1 MGVLASMRS
10 SGIASALLLAALV
23 LAGPCSARA
32 AERIVVP
39 IKQTVLSDGEIRYS
53 IPVVIAGGDP
63 IDAMLDTGSTG
74 LRVLQGTVAEALYS
88 VSDRTSLYRYGLG
101 VRLHGI
107 IARAVVTV
115 GGAATD
121 APIPLEIVQSVDC
134 ADDAPR
140 CPAARVRPEEYR
152 MGGDGLPNQGF
163 RAIVGI
169 NMGRADAAN
178 PLSRIGMHSWLVLL
192 PRPGERTPGTLIINP
207 DANDRNGFALFHT
220 DDLMG
225 RLPGAGGYHDA
236 IAGCLVGDEGR
247 RRICGPTLLDTGAP
261 GLHLSSGEPSDL
273 SGWHP
278 GSRAQIAFTSDQG
291 TELDVRLTE
300 DADRTSR
307 ITTELK
313 PHEPRTR
320 IAAGTLP
327 YFSLAV
333 LYDGEHSMIGL
344 KPR

>member
-1 MGVLASMRS
+1 MRS
-10 SGIASALLLAALV
+10 SGIASALVLTALLLASQCVAH
-23 LAGPCSARA
+23 A
-32 AERIVVP
+32 AERMVVP
-39 IKQTVLSDGEIRYS
+39 IKQSVLSDGDIRYS

-74 LRVLQGTVAEALYS
+74 LRILQGTVAETLYS
-88 VSDRTSLYRYGLG
+88 VSDRTSLYRYGSG
-101 VRLHGI
+101 ARLHGV

-134 ADDAPR
+134 AGDTPR

-152 MGGDGLPNQGF
+152 IGGNGLPNQGF

-169 NMGRADAAN
+169 NMGRADAVN
-178 PLSRIGMHSWLVLL
+178 PLSRIGMHAWLVLL
-192 PRPGERTPGTLIINP
+192 PRPGERNPGTLIINP
-207 DANDRNGFALFHT
+207 DDSDRNGFALFHT
-220 DDLMG
+220 DDLLG
-225 RLPGAGGYHDA
+225 QLPGAGGYHDA
-236 IAGCLVGDEGR
+236 IAGCLVGEDGR
-247 RRICGPTLLDTGAP
+247 RRVCGPTLLETGVP
-261 GLHLSSGEPSDL
+261 GLHLSSSEPSDL

-291 TELDVRLTE
+291 TELDVTLTE
-300 DADRTSR
+300 DADRSSR

-313 PHEPRTR
+313 PNQPRAR

-327 YFSLAV
+327 YFTLAV